1 MAAIYEDYYLPHVVL
16 HFNLTEIDLR
26 EHLQKILG
34 DFFSNKKEVVQYNK
48 AKLSYV
54 VSELQKAQISSESEQ
69 KYKLPDRQVITIGR
83 ERFGCPQV
91 LFKPT
96 VIRLEQESIHKLTF
110 SIMKC
115 DVDVRKDI
123 YNNIVCSGDITV
135 FEGIAKRSQKETI
148 TLPADLM
155 TVKII
160 APSKRKYNVCN
171 TGRNVFSYFVGWIG
185 GWVRHFLIAIPVNV
199 LQLTEKLGFFIML
212 ILDDAIISLMT
223 ADVDDDTARDSDF
236 GFAECIA
243 VQATTFV
250 IIHAIGQTPDH
261 TIIYIP
267 ASYALRSTGI
277 SCENGDKNTK

>member
-1 MAAIYEDYYLPHVVL
+1 MAPIYEAYYLQYVVL
-16 HFNLTEIDLR
+16 HFNLAEIDLT
-26 EHLQKILG
+26 EYLQKILS
-34 DFFSNKKEVVQYNK
+34 DFFKER
-48 AKLSYV
+48 LSYV
-54 VSELQKAQISSESEQ
+54 VSKLQKAQISSESEQ
-69 KYKLPDRQVITIGR
+69 KYELPDRQVITIGG
-83 ERFGCPQV
+83 ERFQCPEV
-91 LFKPT
+91 SFKPT
-96 VIRLEQESIHKLTF
+96 VIRLEQDGIHKLTF
-110 SIMKC
+110 SSIMKC
-115 DVDVRKDI
+115 DVDIRNDI

-223 ADVDDDTARDSDF
+223 AHVDDDTARGSDF
-236 GFAECIA
+236 C
-243 VQATTFV
+243 
-250 IIHAIGQTPDH
+250 
-261 TIIYIP
+261 
-267 ASYALRSTGI
+267 
-277 SCENGDKNTK
+277 N